1 MSEANEVLRVLSRN
15 LNRTDCGDAPEIEIR
30 LVGDEIMGKE
40 RHKPI
45 VCEEMPT
52 EVGKFLRGEIVKFF
66 REMTG
71 QKLLSG
77 IHRAGDD
84 AEFAGCKCEVAPAD
98 FIGNRGAERCIQ
110 RLLRQSIRLVGKQKR
125 QSG

>member
-1 MSEANEVLRVLSRN
+1 MSEATRAQEVLKRLANSTADESGTWLALR
-15 LNRTDCGDAPEIEIR
+15 LADGAAEDGD
-30 LVGDEIMGKE
+30 
-40 RHKPI
+40 KPI